1 MTRRRARIIWA
12 LTCLIC
18 FAAAGSSTVRADEE
32 ARATPSSRGGRAA
45 AVAAVVR
52 ERAVAHDVSPWLL
65 EALAT
70 CESRLDPEAVGAAG
84 ELGLMQLHPRGLLPA
99 FYRMGFDDP
108 WSVYQQADFA
118 AWAIAN
124 GYARHWSCWRVV
136 TS

>member
-1 MTRRRARIIWA
+1 MTRPARIAWTIICLAA
-12 LTCLIC
+12 LCL
-18 FAAAGSSTVRADEE
+18 AGASTVRADEVE
-32 ARATPSSRGGRAA
+32 RYAPSSRSGRAA
-45 AVAAVVR
+45 VVAAVVR
-52 ERAVAHDVSPWLL
+52 ERAAAHDVSPWLL

-70 CESRLDPEAVGAAG
+70 CESRLDPYAVGAAG
-84 ELGLMQLHPRGLLPA
+84 ELGLLQLHPRGLLPA

>member
-1 MTRRRARIIWA
+1 LIGLVPRRA
-12 LTCLIC
+12 
-18 FAAAGSSTVRADEE
+18 STVRADEVE
-32 ARATPSSRGGRAA
+32 RYAPSSRSGRAA

-65 EALAT
+65 EALAV
-70 CESRLDPEAVGAAG
+70 CESTSNPDAVGAAG
-84 ELGLMQLHPRGLLPA
+84 ELGLFQLHPRGLLPA